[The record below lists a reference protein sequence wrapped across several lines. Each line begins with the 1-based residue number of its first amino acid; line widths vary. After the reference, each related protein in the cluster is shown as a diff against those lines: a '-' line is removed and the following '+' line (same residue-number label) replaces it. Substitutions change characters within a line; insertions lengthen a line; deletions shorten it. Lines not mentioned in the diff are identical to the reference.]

1 MNKLYKLSLLIC
13 LLISIQ
19 ISAYEQMS
27 RHGYNSCVTCHYSPS
42 GGGLLND
49 YGKVISS
56 AFSQRGKEYKEGSF
70 KKSIR
75 LHKKMDYALHMRMA
89 NFRNDKRSRTFPM
102 QFDFLTRVQIAKDTG
117 LEVTIAK
124 APRQDEDP
132 DAPKN
137 NVDDLYARRLLLT
150 KKIDHLYIQVGRDYH
165 ALGFRQPDHTVYN
178 RSLNRNNFDDL
189 PTLAGA
195 TYYQGKLSHKA
206 YVFTKS
212 FQEKNVEDAEKGLVL
227 KEEYTFG
234 KNNTSF
240 YGLYGETVNLKR
252 YLIGNT
258 FKIPIS
264 SFIFLIENNFTS
276 RKSKLNGASFSQWT
290 SMLQASY
297 FITDF
302 SELYV
307 RFEKATREDP
317 FKLDNTKYAIG
328 LDYKFTMSTSL
339 LLQYR
344 SEKLVNK
351 FEQSLI
357 SQVFINLW

>member
-1 MNKLYKLSLLIC
+1 MNKLYKLFLLIP
-13 LLISIQ
+13 LTVSQ
-19 ISAYEQMS
+19 VAYGYEQMS
-27 RHGYNSCVTCHYSPS
+27 RHGYNSCVTCHHSPN
-42 GGGLLND
+42 GGGLIND

-70 KKSIR
+70 KKTIR
-75 LHKKMDYALHMRMA
+75 LNKQMDYALHMRMA
-89 NFRNDKRSRTFPM
+89 NFRNDNRTRTFPM
-102 QFDFLTRVQIAKDTG
+102 QFDFLTRAAIAKDLG

-137 NVDDLYARRLLLT
+137 NVDDLYARRILLNQ
-150 KKIDHLYIQVGRDYH
+150 KIDNLYIQVGRDYH

-195 TYYQGKLSHKA
+195 TYYQGKFTHKA
-206 YVFTKS
+206 YIFTKS
-212 FQEKNVEDAEKGLVL
+212 FQEKNEVDEENGLVL

-234 KNNTSF
+234 KNNTSI
-240 YGLYGETVNLKR
+240 YGLFGESVNIKR
-252 YLIGNT
+252 YLIGHT
-258 FKIPIS
+258 IKIPVF
-264 SFIFLIENNFTS
+264 SFIFLMENNFTN
-276 RKSKLNGASFSQWT
+276 RKSNLSGISFSQWT

-297 FITDF
+297 FIKNFT
-302 SELYV
+302 ELYL
-307 RFEKATREDP
+307 RFEKATRKDP
-317 FKLDNTKYAIG
+317 FKLDNSKYSIG
-328 LDYKFTMSTSL
+328 LDYKFTSSTSV

-344 SEKLVNK
+344 SEKLVSQ